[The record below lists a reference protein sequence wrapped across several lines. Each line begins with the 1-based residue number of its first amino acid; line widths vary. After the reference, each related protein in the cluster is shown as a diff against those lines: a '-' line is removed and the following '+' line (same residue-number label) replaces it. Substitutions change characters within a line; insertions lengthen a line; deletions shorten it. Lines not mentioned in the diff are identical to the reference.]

1 MGECMFALASCPS
14 ERTFGVREE
23 SLRSSKMVGIP
34 RYARNDN
41 LGRAK
46 ALRTSYQEVRF
57 YA

>member
-41 LGRAK
+41 LGGTGQMVGRK
-46 ALRTSYQEVRF
+46 ELRF